1 MTLNLSNGDFVP
13 HIRWMAQTASWQKS
27 TEDGREDIELKH
39 AVFDLANIQTGWGI
53 FAEGQAPEWIFDPT
67 LAKKAPRPP
76 DGREWKR
83 GFKLNVYSKSA
94 LDGVREFATTATGAC
109 MGILALYEQY
119 EAQREA
125 YGFSNVPVVQF
136 DGATRKRVGKGNT
149 AIPNFQI
156 IKWIDRPAEL
166 PLEAEADHGAAKLPY
181 TDHQAP
187 LDPAIDPE
195 LDDPIE
201 L

>member
-1 MTLNLSNGDFVP
+1 
-13 HIRWMAQTASWQKS
+13 
-27 TEDGREDIELKH
+27 
-39 AVFDLANIQTGWGI
+39 
-53 FAEGQAPEWIFDPT
+53 
-67 LAKKAPRPP
+67 
-76 DGREWKR
+76 
-83 GFKLNVYSKSA
+83 
-94 LDGVREFATTATGAC
+94 